1 VHCPRC
7 GATGVDARGLCLRCG
22 LQVGAPPAVQRNP
35 LLIPGIAFAVV
46 AALMITAVILYATVG
61 GDQPAGDTVAE
72 QPAAPVT
79 TAGTPETT
87 AASPSAGPSPSPSLG
102 ASPSPSADSCIVGV
116 WLEERHDESLTAPNG
131 VVVPV
136 HGSGT
141 YQRYSYDGV
150 VFFDYGNGL
159 RLAGTNGSSAYEFLF
174 TGFITYTYR
183 VENGEIIYS
192 NPRPQGTELLYNNAG
207 HVYTRN
213 LEARNIPPRKLNCGS
228 VAMGLTSAGLSIELK
243 RTSTR
248 Q

>member
-35 LLIPGIAFAVV
+35 LLIPGIVFAVV
-46 AALMITAVILYATVG
+46 AALMITAVIVYATVG

-87 AASPSAGPSPSPSLG
+87 ASPSESPSSSTSAT

-116 WLEERHDESLTAPNG
+116 WFEERHDENFAIPNTG
-131 VVVPV
+131 VFPV

-141 YQRYSYDGV
+141 Y
-150 VFFDYGNGL
+150 
-159 RLAGTNGSSAYEFLF
+159 
-174 TGFITYTYR
+174 
-183 VENGEIIYS
+183 
-192 NPRPQGTELLYNNAG
+192 
-207 HVYTRN
+207 
-213 LEARNIPPRKLNCGS
+213 
-228 VAMGLTSAGLSIELK
+228 
-243 RTSTR
+243 
-248 Q
+248 